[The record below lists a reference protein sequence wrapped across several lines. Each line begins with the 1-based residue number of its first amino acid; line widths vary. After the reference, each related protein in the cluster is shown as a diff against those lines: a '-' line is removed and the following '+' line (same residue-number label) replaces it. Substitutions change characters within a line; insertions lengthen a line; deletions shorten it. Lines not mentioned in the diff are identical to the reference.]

1 MVQDILL
8 MKQNNFNA
16 VRCSHYP
23 NAPRWYELC
32 NRYGLYVVDEANIET
47 HGMVPMNRLSDDPAL
62 AASLQRPRHPDG
74 TEQPQPSVH
83 YHLVAGQR
91 VRRRRQPRS
100 AVPLAE
106 TQRSEPSGAVRGR
119 RRGYHRHR
127 YYLSDVRPRRTRPAD
142 PGGPQMGIQ
151 NGSACPVSRGR
162 KSFASTPT
170 RWATA
175 SATSPI
181 TGRPFASIRGCRA
194 GLSGTAAD
202 RRIRKNLCRRQRRL
216 GLRRRLW

>member
-1 MVQDILL
+1 

-47 HGMVPMNRLSDDPAL
+47 HGMVPMNRLSDDPAWL
-62 AASLQRPRHPDG
+62 PLQRPRHPDG

-106 TQRSEPSGAVRGR
+106 TKRSEPSGAVRGR
-119 RRGYHRHR
+119 RAGYHRHR

-142 PGGPQMGIQ
+142 PGGPQMGDQKWISLPGEQ
-151 NGSACPVSRGR
+151 RPLILCEYAHAMGNSLGN
-162 KSFASTPT
+162 FADY
-170 RWATA
+170 WQ
-175 SATSPI
+175 
-181 TGRPFASIRGCRA
+181 PFASIRGCRA
-194 GLSGTAAD
+194 GLSGTGPTGRSA
-202 RRIRKNLCRRQRRL
+202 KPCRRQRRL
-216 GLRRRLW
+216 GLWRRLW